1 MSLRALI
8 IFYEFPCLMV
18 FLKHVSVV
26 ATDIVSVSCNN
37 FVFAGDRATLIIA
50 IIRPTVTRFR
60 PPGAER
66 YGGG

>member
-50 IIRPTVTRFR
+50 IIHSHIIDIVLQK
-60 PPGAER
+60 GNL
-66 YGGG
+66 